1 MICSA
6 IHSTMPSKIP
16 MGQVDEGVHCPPWK
30 KGVMYAMMKPRPLS
44 TTQVMTILLSH
55 DLDSSTV
62 LPEREKFISNRATA
76 AVTIAAIVEIERI
89 CV

>member
-1 MICSA
+1 
-6 IHSTMPSKIP
+6 
-16 MGQVDEGVHCPPWK
+16 
-30 KGVMYAMMKPRPLS
+30 MYAIMNPRPLS
-44 TTQVMTILLSH
+44 TTQVMIILLSH

-62 LPEREKFISNRATA
+62 RPEREKFISSSATA